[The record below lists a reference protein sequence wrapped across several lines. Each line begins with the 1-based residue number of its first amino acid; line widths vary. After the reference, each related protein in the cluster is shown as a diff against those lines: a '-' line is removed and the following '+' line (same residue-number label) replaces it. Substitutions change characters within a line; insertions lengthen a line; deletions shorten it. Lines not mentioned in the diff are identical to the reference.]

1 MISKFNAPQ
10 CLITLM
16 NVYKKANSSGKAYT
30 TTRDVIMHNNMPV
43 NILKAVTVLKDVDC
57 LVRINWLT
65 ELDKE
70 YTLRYLSEV
79 SGYSVTELI
88 ERM

>member
-10 CLITLM
+10 CLVTLM
-16 NVYKKANSSGKAYT
+16 NVYKKANSSGKAYI
-30 TTRDVIMHNNMPV
+30 TTRDVIIHNNIPV

-79 SGYSVTELI
+79 SGYSVAELL
-88 ERM
+88 ERV